1 MHINP
6 VKHGYAERAVGWMDA
21 VKKVFGVVLLGVAIW
36 LVSPV
41 MPIMATMLLIGGLL
55 VMCAIFLSAIDPL
68 PCSRRPHLGCDRDL
82 SEIEAATLNHPR
94 PLSPF
99 GLMAPGI
106 FAVMA
111 PLWGRE
117 MAGSNGFKNA

>member
-1 MHINP
+1 
-6 VKHGYAERAVGWMDA
+6 MDA

-82 SEIEAATLNHPR
+82 SEIEATTLNHPR
-94 PLSPF
+94 PKTVCSHR
-99 GLMAPGI
+99 AAASV
-106 FAVMA
+106 FARTITA
-111 PLWGRE
+111 I
-117 MAGSNGFKNA
+117 